1 MALFNTRAIKKKKKD
16 KAGMAH
22 WDISNITA
30 CAGRGHACRK
40 RYMQLWGEDVLH
52 LKVDFPSGPSRKTG

>member
-1 MALFNTRAIKKKKKD
+1 
-16 KAGMAH
+16 MAH